1 MLSYRRNFIAGRRQA
16 PLSRLRVEVRSPFD
30 GAVVGQAPLAGQP
43 DIEMAIAAARRAVER
58 RIWSGTTLQRRLT
71 VLERFWRLYLE
82 QANALALL
90 SARQTALPVTAALDL
105 VAQALEAG
113 QARLEMTRGALAVG
127 DGVSRSYRRQ
137 AGGVVAAFPA
147 WNASQPSA
155 LAWLL
160 PALLAGCAMVLL
172 LPPLCP
178 LDGQQLGELLAE
190 AGLPDG
196 VLNIVVADEAAC
208 LRMAVHE
215 DVDWVAFSGLAD
227 VGQELARLCAA
238 ETKPLVLSSHARA
251 TGVLLPDADLA
262 AVAAALR
269 PRLFMASGQ
278 APSNPS
284 RLLVPRHRQAEFIEA
299 LTAMVGALP
308 TGDPRD
314 PGTVIGPL
322 ISDEARARAAFLVA
336 QARAMGADVVI
347 GQENGRDGGAPEP
360 GAIMG
365 ATVVA
370 NVSADMDLVRQ
381 EPRGPVAVVI
391 PYADLD
397 QAIVTANSLPG
408 RPSAAVWSEEPSI
421 AEAVAV
427 RLHADHVALNPKVL
441 AADLAAIGQERDE
454 PFSNVQ
460 VVTHAEI

>member
-1 MLSYRRNFIAGRRQA
+1 MLSYRHNFIGGRRQA

-30 GAVVGQAPLAGQP
+30 GALVGQAPLAGQP
-43 DIEMAIAAARRAVER
+43 DIEMAIAAARQAFER
-58 RIWSGTTLQRRLT
+58 RAWSGATLRQRLV
-71 VLERFWRLYLE
+71 VLERFWRLYVE
-82 QANALALL
+82 QGSGLALL

-105 VAQALEAG
+105 AAQAMEAG
-113 QARLEMTRGALAVG
+113 QARLEMARVALAAG
-127 DGVSRSYRRQ
+127 DDAPRSYRRQ

-178 LDGQQLGELLAE
+178 LDGQQLGELLIE

-196 VLNIVVADEAAC
+196 VMNIVVADEAAC
-208 LRMAVHE
+208 LRMAVHR

-227 VGQELARLCAA
+227 MGEELARLCAA
-238 ETKPLVLSSHARA
+238 EAKPLALISHARA

-262 AVAAALR
+262 AVVSALK

-299 LTAMVGALP
+299 LAAMVRTLP

-314 PGTVIGPL
+314 PRTVIGPL
-322 ISDEARARAAFLVA
+322 ISDEARARAVCLVV
-336 QARAMGADVVI
+336 QAKAMGADVAI
-347 GQENGRDGGAPEP
+347 GEDGGGPDP

-370 NVSADMDLVRQ
+370 NVSADMDLVRH

-397 QAIVTANSLPG
+397 QAIATANSLPG

-441 AADLAAIGQERDE
+441 AADLAAIGQERSE

-460 VVTHAEI
+460 VVTHTEI